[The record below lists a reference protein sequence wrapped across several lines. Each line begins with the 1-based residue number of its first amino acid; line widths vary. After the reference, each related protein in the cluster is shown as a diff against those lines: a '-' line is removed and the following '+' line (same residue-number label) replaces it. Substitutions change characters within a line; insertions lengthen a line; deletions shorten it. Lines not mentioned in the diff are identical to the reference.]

1 MTFLSHSRASLATLA
16 IVPIVL
22 AGFVPASVL
31 AQDSGYLKGTVRAED
46 FLPSQPGASLK
57 RKDLGKDADAFGGGP
72 QQSAPVQEINPR
84 SGDFDTMQMPTP
96 PPQTPFNLNANMNG
110 GMPSFDGIPEQPG
123 SDLPPEFVPRQQQ
136 PQTSML
142 PPRTMP
148 PNLQRQD
155 PDTSPEL
162 KIAWDEWHRRVA
174 QAIYVRY
181 NAMAQLAFRY
191 SRPLEAYVSYTVTR
205 DGRVLNV
212 QLQRKS
218 PNIAYNTM
226 ILLVVNSISGQ
237 KDLLAFP
244 QGSRRMTVEKGGMF
258 MQNCG
263 AQGFKYIT
271 GDGETVRPH

>member
-1 MTFLSHSRASLATLA
+1 V
-16 IVPIVL
+16 IIPVVI
-22 AGFVPASVL
+22 AGFIPPSVL
-31 AQDSGYLKGTVRAED
+31 AQSGYLKGTVRQED
-46 FLPSQPGASLK
+46 MLPSQPGASLK
-57 RKDLGKDADAFGGGP
+57 RRDLGRDADAFGGG
-72 QQSAPVQEINPR
+72 QQGTPVNQEINPPA
-84 SGDFDTMQMPTP
+84 GAFDPMQMPTP
-96 PPQTPFNLNANMNG
+96 PPQQPFNLNANANG
-110 GMPSFDGIPEQPG
+110 GIPSFDGIPEQPG
-123 SDLPPEFVPRQQQ
+123 SDLPPEFVPQQRQ
-136 PQTSML
+136 PQIGVL
-142 PPRTMP
+142 PPRGGP

-155 PDTSPEL
+155 PDSSPEL
-162 KIAWDEWHRRVA
+162 KIAWDEWHKRVA
-174 QAIYVRY
+174 QAIYMRY

>member
-1 MTFLSHSRASLATLA
+1 MTFLSNSKASLTTLA
-16 IVPIVL
+16 IASLVGGVVPSS
-22 AGFVPASVL
+22 AL
-31 AQDSGYLKGTVRAED
+31 AQSGYLRGTVRQED
-46 FLPSQPGASLK
+46 VLPSQPGASLK
-57 RKDLGKDADAFGGGP
+57 RKDIGRDADAFGGG
-72 QQSAPVQEINPR
+72 QQGAPVNQEINPPA
-84 SGDFDTMQMPTP
+84 GAFDAMQMPTL
-96 PPQTPFNLNANMNG
+96 PPQQPQYNLNANMNG
-110 GMPSFDGIPEQPG
+110 APPSFDGIPEQPG
-123 SDLPPEFVPRQQQ
+123 SDLPPEFVPQQQQ

-142 PPRTMP
+142 PPRTLP

-155 PDTSPEL
+155 PDSSPEL
-162 KIAWDEWHRRVA
+162 KIAWDEWHKRVA

-205 DGRVLNV
+205 DGRIINV

-237 KDLLAFP
+237 KDLLTFP

-271 GDGETVRPH
+271 GDGETIRPH

>member
-1 MTFLSHSRASLATLA
+1 
-16 IVPIVL
+16 
-22 AGFVPASVL
+22 
-31 AQDSGYLKGTVRAED
+31 
-46 FLPSQPGASLK
+46 
-57 RKDLGKDADAFGGGP
+57 
-72 QQSAPVQEINPR
+72 
-84 SGDFDTMQMPTP
+84 
-96 PPQTPFNLNANMNG
+96 
-110 GMPSFDGIPEQPG
+110 PSFDGIPEQPG

-155 PDTSPEL
+155 PDSSPEM
-162 KIAWDEWHRRVA
+162 KIAWDEWHRRGA
-174 QAIYVRY
+174 PAIYVKY

-218 PNIAYNTM
+218 PNIAYNM
-226 ILLVVNSISGQ
+226 LILLVVNSISGQ

-244 QGSRRMTVEKGGMF
+244 QGSRRITVEKGGMF
-258 MQNCG
+258 
-263 AQGFKYIT
+263 
-271 GDGETVRPH
+271 